1 MNLMKTK
8 TKKGALFAV
17 CILAL
22 LCLLFGSILIAGA
35 DDVPVWGGDD
45 VQTEYV
51 SHRKLTLP
59 IKTVTVG
66 EKTETAA
73 AVVRFPDG
81 TAKKVDTLFLDQTG
95 EYTVSY
101 TAKIDG
107 KVYGKTDS
115 FAVVSANVR
124 TGENSSAVWARS
136 EQYDDTGLQVSLAQG
151 EILEFSNTID
161 ITQYTSE
168 TNVDGREPLI
178 EMYATPAV
186 VGKEDFRRW
195 YITFTDSV
203 NPNETFTVLVRN
215 WESDTYSVVS
225 AAAYGQEYTS
235 WQWYDQKVFR
245 GEEGWQTPM
254 GHSFTAQY
262 AHNAAQKNRP
272 YKMWYED
279 DTKRIYYDTL
289 DLAPAQEWKVMMS
302 DLDDPTYYNR
312 LFEGF
317 SSGRIRLSIRADEYM
332 STKPATFT
340 VKRVADIDLTRAVA
354 DFGDAPTITVDGVFD
369 VENAPNAKIGGTY
382 PVPAANAADGEGQPC
397 AVSVNAYYVNGSVRL
412 PIPVENGRFAT
423 DKEGRY
429 SIEYVAV
436 DASGVQTVKK
446 IAVQAVAEVAAPEL
460 TVVKGDTEGTVGK
473 PVMLGV
479 ASTVSANASVSVTVV
494 KGDETI
500 AVRDNRF
507 VPERTGT
514 YTVTYT
520 VTDVCGQSE
529 SESYSVAVSAADAP
543 VCLTEPQFPKYLI
556 AGGRYVLPELKAY
569 AIDVANA
576 TEVDTTVYVTDM
588 RNTFVVPRGNVYIP
602 AVENNGDRVTV
613 TYKVGDATVYERAI
627 PCVQAFRNERGRKIL
642 LMENFFVSDAFAY
655 DKYDTYMTCTATQAN
670 ASWEFARALPAE
682 SFSLTLG
689 MIPEYADFA
698 SVKVTLSDS
707 TDENN
712 AVSYYID
719 RTPVDYGGNM
729 VRNIGFIRVAN
740 GKNVTRLQ
748 SDTLFASDTGATRT
762 VIGAYAN
769 GSWLFNGNYSVRIVN
784 RDDGKPFSGFEGDV
798 YCKVTLADGK
808 VGARISVS
816 NICGQTISANPLDST
831 APTVVI
837 EGDRGG
843 RMPIGGT
850 ATVRKATAFDVLDP
864 MTALSVSVT
873 APDGS
878 AVTATDG
885 TLLSDVPCDRE
896 YEFTVN
902 VYGSYAVLYRACD
915 AFGGNV
921 RQIGYNVL
929 VRDDVAPIITLKSA
943 PQTNGKIGTAF
954 VIPDIEVTD
963 NVTAREGI
971 TLHKTV
977 IAPNTAATLLGGSS
991 NAYVPKY
998 TGVYT
1003 VMITAFDEQ
1012 GNASI
1017 VTYDVTVTG

>member
-1 MNLMKTK
+1 MNLIKTK
-8 TKKGALFAV
+8 TKKGVLFAV
-17 CILAL
+17 CILAF
-22 LCLLFGSILIAGA
+22 LCLSFGLILIAWA
-35 DDVPVWGGDD
+35 DNAPVWEGDGM
-45 VQTEYV
+45 QTEYV
-51 SHRKLTLP
+51 SHRKLTVP
-59 IKTVTVG
+59 SRTVTVG
-66 EKTETAA
+66 GKTETAA
-73 AVVRFPDG
+73 TVVRFPDG
-81 TAKKVDTLFLDQTG
+81 TAKKVDNLFLDQTG

-115 FAVVSANVR
+115 FTVVSATVR
-124 TGENSSAVWARS
+124 TGENSSAVWARN
-136 EQYDDTGLQVSLAQG
+136 EQYDDIGLQVSLAQG

-168 TNVDGREPLI
+168 TNVDGSKPLI
-178 EMYATPAV
+178 EMYAAPAV

-235 WQWYDQKVFR
+235 WQWYDKKVFR
-245 GEEGWQTPM
+245 GEGGWQTPM

-262 AHNAAQKNRP
+262 AKNVAQKYRA

-279 DTKRIYYDTL
+279 DTKRLYHDTL
-289 DLAPAQEWKVMMS
+289 DLAPAQEWKVMVS

-317 SSGRIRLSIRADEYM
+317 SSGRVRISIRADEYM

-340 VKRVADIDLTRAVA
+340 IKSVADIDLTSVVA
-354 DFGDAPTITVDGVFD
+354 DFGDAPTITIDDVFD
-369 VENAPNAKIGGTY
+369 IENAPNAKIGGTY
-382 PVPAANAADGEGQPC
+382 PIPAANAVDGEGQPC
-397 AVSVNAYYVNGSVRL
+397 AVSVNAYYVNGIVRL
-412 PIPVENGRFAT
+412 PIPIENGRFAT

-436 DASGVQTVKK
+436 DASGVQTLKR
-446 IAVQAVAEVAAPEL
+446 IAVQAVAEIVAPEL

-500 AVRDNRF
+500 AVRDNIF

-514 YTVTYT
+514 YIVTYT
-520 VTDVCGQSE
+520 VTDICGQSE
-529 SESYSVAVSAADAP
+529 SESYSVAVSADAP

-556 AGGRYVLPELKAY
+556 AGGRYFLPELKAY
-569 AIDVANA
+569 AIDETNA

-588 RNTFVVPRGNVYIP
+588 RKTFVVPRGNVYIP
-602 AVENNGDRVTV
+602 AVANNGDRVTV
-613 TYKVGDATVYERAI
+613 TYKVGDAVVYEHAI
-627 PCVQAFRNERGRKIL
+627 PCVQAFRAVNGRKTL
-642 LMENFFVSDAFAY
+642 LLENFFVSDAFTY
-655 DKYDTYMTCTATQAN
+655 DKYDMYMTCTATQAN

-698 SVKVTLSDS
+698 SVKVTLSDRA
-707 TDENN
+707 DENN
-712 AVSYYID
+712 TVSYYID
-719 RTPVDYGGNM
+719 RTPVDYGGNT
-729 VRNIGFIRVAN
+729 VRNVGFIRVEN
-740 GKNVTRLQ
+740 GNNVTRIQ
-748 SDTLFASDTGATRT
+748 ADTLFASDMDATRT

-784 RDDGKPFSGFEGDV
+784 RDDGKPFNGFAGDV
-798 YCKVTLADGK
+798 YCKVTLSDGK

-816 NICGQTISANPLDST
+816 NVCGQTISANPLDST

-864 MTALSVSVT
+864 MTTLSVSVT

-878 AVTATDG
+878 VVTATDG
-885 TLLSDVPCDRE
+885 TLLSDVPCNCE

-902 VYGSYAVLYRACD
+902 AYGSYSVSYRACD

-929 VRDDVAPIITLKSA
+929 VRDDVAPVITLKSA
-943 PQTNGKIGTAF
+943 PPTTGKIGTAF
-954 VIPDIEVTD
+954 VVPDIEVTD
-963 NVTAREGI
+963 NVTAPEGI

-977 IAPNTAATLLGGSS
+977 IAPNTAVTLLGGNS

-998 TGVYT
+998 AGVYT

-1012 GNASI
+1012 GNTSI
-1017 VTYDVTVTG
+1017 VTFDVTVTD